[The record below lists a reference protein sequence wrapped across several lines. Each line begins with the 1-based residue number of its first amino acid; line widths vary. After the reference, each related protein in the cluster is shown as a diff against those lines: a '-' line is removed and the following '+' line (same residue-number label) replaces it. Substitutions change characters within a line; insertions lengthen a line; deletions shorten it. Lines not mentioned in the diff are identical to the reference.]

1 MKTKA
6 STGFTRRL
14 LTTAAA
20 LIGLAPVAF
29 AQAPQTFFVLNN
41 PNDPMFNQLLGIN
54 NGNVIVGYFGDG
66 RQLRITAMCWFHQIT
81 THKTSTY

>member
-20 LIGLAPVAF
+20 VIGLAPAAF
-29 AQAPQTFFVLNN
+29 AQASGAQAGDPQTFFVLNN
-41 PNDPMFNQLLGIN
+41 PNDTMFISCL
-54 NGNVIVGYFGDG
+54 VS
-66 RQLRITAMCWFHQIT
+66 T
-81 THKTSTY
+81 TEMSSSAISVMAI